1 MTFVRQASNSLARTA
16 ATLPDRGPFT
26 SGGGD
31 PPLVTI
37 GMVLPLLWSGRATRC
52 GVRPRP
58 SRGTERRSTG

>member
-1 MTFVRQASNSLARTA
+1 MTFVRQASSSLARTA
-16 ATLPDRGPFT
+16 ATLPDREFS

-58 SRGTERRSTG
+58 SRDTERRSTG